1 VQVGILAAAGLYA
14 LDHQVDKLA
23 DDHKHAQNIAAI
35 INTVGKNRFVVSQ
48 VDSNLVIVWVDPSL
62 TTPSAVV
69 VQLATGAC
77 TQVRALQFTSTE
89 LRLAFHC
96 NITHQMA
103 EAANKKVTQVIEKF
117 LEH

>member
-1 VQVGILAAAGLYA
+1 M
-14 LDHQVDKLA
+14 DKLA
-23 DDHKHAQNIAAI
+23 DDHKHAQDIAAI
-35 INTVGKNRFVVSQ
+35 VNTVGKNRFVVSQ
-48 VDSNLVIVWVDPSL
+48 VDSNLVIVYVDPSL

-69 VQLATGAC
+69 AQLATGDC
-77 TQVRALQFTSTE
+77 IQVRALQFTTTE

-103 EAANKKVTQVIEKF
+103 EAANKKVAQVIETF